1 MPVTDNPDPVRAHSS
16 PQIVRNRDNG
26 ELVIGETEVY
36 HDFGINVR
44 LSVDDGRS
52 WFRGGDPMM
61 EPFTWASDY
70 AINGP
75 YFTMAFD
82 REDRL
87 YMAFT
92 ATDPRFASLN
102 RSERPRSVFLAQST
116 DGGRSFTT
124 SFVYRV
130 PEGDPKVVNN
140 RRAMVAIDPND
151 VSNVYV
157 TWMQST

>member
-1 MPVTDNPDPVRAHSS
+1 
-16 PQIVRNRDNG
+16 
-26 ELVIGETEVY
+26 
-36 HDFGINVR
+36 
-44 LSVDDGRS
+44 
-52 WFRGGDPMM
+52 
-61 EPFTWASDY
+61 
-70 AINGP
+70 
-75 YFTMAFD
+75 MAFD

-102 RSERPRSVFLAQST
+102 RSERPRSVFLARST

-151 VSNVYV
+151 VANVYV
-157 TWMQST
+157 TWMQSTSAEKAKSLIAASSDGGKELRGTGRPCRAGGDRGIPGPSGRRP